1 MEVKQ
6 IVCYFLRSTNKQK
19 KIVLNIYPRW
29 GKKKKRKISHIDK
42 KISLPVFPP
51 LVQMQSKCSDQ

>member
-6 IVCYFLRSTNKQK
+6 IVCYVLGSTKKQK
-19 KIVLNIYPRW
+19 EIVLNLYPRW
-29 GKKKKRKISHIDK
+29 GRKKICHIDN

-51 LVQMQSKCSDQ
+51 LVQMQSKCSEQLLL

>member
-6 IVCYFLRSTNKQK
+6 IVCYFLGSTNKQK
-19 KIVLNIYPRW
+19 KIVLKYTHGG
-29 GKKKKRKISHIDK
+29 GKKKISLIDK

-51 LVQMQSKCSDQ
+51 FVQMQSKCSDQ

>member
-6 IVCYFLRSTNKQK
+6 IVCYFLGSTNKQK
-19 KIVLNIYPRW
+19 KIVLKYTHG
-29 GKKKKRKISHIDK
+29 GKKNIDK

-51 LVQMQSKCSDQ
+51 FVQMQSKCSDQ